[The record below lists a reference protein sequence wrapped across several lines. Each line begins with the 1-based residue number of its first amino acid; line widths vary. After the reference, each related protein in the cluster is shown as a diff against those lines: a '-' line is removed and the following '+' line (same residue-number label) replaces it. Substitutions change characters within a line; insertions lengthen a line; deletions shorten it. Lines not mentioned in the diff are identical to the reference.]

1 MSTFEI
7 DVAKSELSFAA
18 GHFITYGG
26 GRCERLHGHNYRV
39 GVRISGELNDDG
51 LVYDFVALK
60 RRVSALVADL
70 DHKMLV
76 QTENLTLGVD
86 ADDRE
91 VRVLHGE
98 YTYVF
103 PRRDVVL
110 LPIENTTAPR
120 PLGVR
125 WRPAPSRSRQGL
137 SQTLEARRPVLNG
150 LGDVRRR
157 EVAGSP
163 QVRDG
168 SGHPQDA
175 VIGASAEAEAL
186 DGRS

>member
-1 MSTFEI
+1 LPAGSSRALLSIMSRFEI

-39 GVRISGELNDDG
+39 GVRISGELNEDG

-76 QTENLTLGVD
+76 QTENRTLGLD

-91 VRVLHGE
+91 VRVQHGE

-110 LPIENTTAPR
+110 LPVENTTAEMLAEYLAGLLVEE
-120 PLGVR
+120 LGE
-125 WRPAPSRSRQGL
+125 RSNLADIVVEVEESPGQSATFRR
-137 SQTLEARRPVLNG
+137 TLA
-150 LGDVRRR
+150 
-157 EVAGSP
+157 AGP
-163 QVRDG
+163 
-168 SGHPQDA
+168 
-175 VIGASAEAEAL
+175 
-186 DGRS
+186 